1 MIDLKLEE
9 NAQERER
16 LWAKFEEV
24 ADEYPEIWQ
33 ALQVVFTCPKDV
45 ECDMCFLLE
54 KVAPILISGK
64 KADIR
69 YDMEEAEAV
78 SSILYGALPRT
89 KNCDCGLKEALN
101 EISGS
106 HRKHISD

>member
-9 NAQERER
+9 NEKERER

-64 KADIR
+64 KQTSDTIW
-69 YDMEEAEAV
+69 MKQKPSAV
-78 SSILYGALPRT
+78 FCMGHCHEPKAVIVA
-89 KNCDCGLKEALN
+89 
-101 EISGS
+101 
-106 HRKHISD
+106 